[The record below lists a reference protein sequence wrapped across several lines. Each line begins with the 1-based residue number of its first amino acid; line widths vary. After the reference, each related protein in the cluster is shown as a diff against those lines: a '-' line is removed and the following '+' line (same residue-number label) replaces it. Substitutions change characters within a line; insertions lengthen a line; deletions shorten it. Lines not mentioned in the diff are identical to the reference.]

1 MLVIIKSVDCQLS
14 IKLKFHWDRE
24 KEMER
29 RERFL
34 HVCCLDTSSKELW
47 EDSCE
52 HCEHVLG
59 PSTDNIASF
68 DEDPGNTR
76 FYLYIQGPRF
86 SVPLNSPNQGTIQS
100 NVNTM
105 INTENKLGV
114 LGYLL
119 FTKEF
124 VTLFKAMFVRQHHDT
139 QPFILCTL
147 GEWGEM
153 FVFIWGSL
161 HRVCQ
166 YLLLEEVS
174 G

>member
-29 RERFL
+29 RGRFL

-119 FTKEF
+119 NFLQK
-124 VTLFKAMFVRQHHDT
+124 
-139 QPFILCTL
+139 
-147 GEWGEM
+147 
-153 FVFIWGSL
+153 S
-161 HRVCQ
+161 
-166 YLLLEEVS
+166 S
-174 G
+174 